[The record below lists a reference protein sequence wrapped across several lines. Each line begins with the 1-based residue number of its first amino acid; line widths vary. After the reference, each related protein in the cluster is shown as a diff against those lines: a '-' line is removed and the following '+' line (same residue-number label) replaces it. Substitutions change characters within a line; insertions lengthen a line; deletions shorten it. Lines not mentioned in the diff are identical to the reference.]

1 MREIII
7 TAAAMI
13 IIVLLSLII
22 SRIKSTRVAVV
33 FGVFLIVVAGFGGYF
48 ARTWEFRQQVLEWV
62 TPRGDDYVTTW
73 RDKESLFYIGF
84 ALIVCMMLLA
94 ALCVYIDGK
103 AGSIRSIVYAPAMM
117 SFVLVFVG
125 TSYRG
130 SVNAFKN
137 VSENVVS
144 EEVLYNVGDELNFEI
159 SGVTTDE
166 PTQWTS
172 ITSPLSIDSLE
183 KNIYWR
189 VTKNEVTSRIY
200 NIYNT
205 EYNYV
210 GVEDDEMG
218 LFKNWVRVS
227 DSKLR
232 VTTLIR
238 KKTEIVSMSE
248 HYPDITTSGKRYY
261 MVVDLEPVDKD
272 WKSKFD
278 DWKKTVDELQKI
290 AHPNDKE
297 KN

>member
-7 TAAAMI
+7 TTTAMI
-13 IIVLLSLII
+13 SIFLVSLII
-22 SRIKSTRVAVV
+22 SRLKSTRVAVV
-33 FGVFLIVVAGFGGYF
+33 IGVFLTVAAGFGGYF

-62 TPRGDDYVTTW
+62 TPSGDDYVTTW
-73 RDKESLFYIGF
+73 RDKESLFYIGL
-84 ALIVCMMLLA
+84 ALIMCMMLLA

-103 AGSIRSIVYAPAMM
+103 SGSIRSIVYVPAMM
-117 SFVLVFVG
+117 LFVLVFVG
-125 TSYRG
+125 TRYRG
-130 SVNAFKN
+130 SVNAFEN

-159 SGVTTDE
+159 GDIGKDE
-166 PTQWTS
+166 PMKWTS
-172 ITSPLSIDSLE
+172 ITSPLNIDSLK

-189 VTKNEVTSRIY
+189 VTKNGVASRID

-210 GVEDDEMG
+210 SVGDDERG
-218 LFKNWVRVS
+218 LFEKWVRAS

-232 VTTLIR
+232 ATKLIR
-238 KKTEIVSMSE
+238 KTTQLVRRSE
-248 HYPDITTSGKRYY
+248 HYPDITTTGKRYY
-261 MVVDLEPVDKD
+261 MVVDLEPIDKD

-278 DWKKTVDELQKI
+278 NWKKTVDELQKI
-290 AHPNDKE
+290 AQPKDKE

>member
-1 MREIII
+1 MREIIT
-7 TAAAMI
+7 TAIAMI
-13 IIVLLSLII
+13 IIFLLSLIA

-33 FGVFLIVVAGFGGYF
+33 FGVVLTVAAGFGGYF

-62 TPRGDDYVTTW
+62 TPRGDGYAATW
-73 RDKESLFYIGF
+73 RDKESLFYIGL

-94 ALCVYIDGK
+94 ALCVYIDGR
-103 AGSIRSIVYAPAMM
+103 AGLIRSIVYIPAMM
-117 SFVLVFVG
+117 LFVMVFTI

-130 SVNAFKN
+130 SVNAFKK

-159 SGVTTDE
+159 GDFGKDE
-166 PTQWTS
+166 PVQWTP
-172 ITSPLSIDSLE
+172 ITSPLNIDSLT

-189 VTKNEVTSRIY
+189 VTKNEVSSRID

-210 GVEDDEMG
+210 GVEDDERG
-218 LFKNWVRVS
+218 LFEKWVRAS

-232 VTTLIR
+232 ATKLIR
-238 KKTEIVSMSE
+238 KTTEIVSISE
-248 HYPDITTSGKRYY
+248 HYPDITTTGKRYY
-261 MVVDLEPVDKD
+261 MVVDLEPIDKD

-278 DWKKTVDELQKI
+278 SWKKTVDELHEI
-290 AHPNDKE
+290 AHPKDKE

>member
-103 AGSIRSIVYAPAMM
+103 AGSIRSIVYVPAMM
-117 SFVLVFVG
+117 LFVLVFVG

-130 SVNAFKN
+130 SVNAIKN

-189 VTKNEVTSRIY
+189 VTKN
-200 NIYNT
+200 
-205 EYNYV
+205 
-210 GVEDDEMG
+210 
-218 LFKNWVRVS
+218 
-227 DSKLR
+227 
-232 VTTLIR
+232 
-238 KKTEIVSMSE
+238 
-248 HYPDITTSGKRYY
+248 
-261 MVVDLEPVDKD
+261 
-272 WKSKFD
+272 
-278 DWKKTVDELQKI
+278 
-290 AHPNDKE
+290 
-297 KN
+297 

>member
-7 TAAAMI
+7 TATAMI
-13 IIVLLSLII
+13 IILLLSLIS
-22 SRIKSTRVAVV
+22 SRIKSTRVAVF
-33 FGVFLIVVAGFGGYF
+33 FGVFLTVAAGFGGYF
-48 ARTWEFRQQVLEWV
+48 ARTWEFKQQVLEWV
-62 TPRGDDYVTTW
+62 TPRGNDYVTTW

-103 AGSIRSIVYAPAMM
+103 AGSIRSVVYVPAMM
-117 SFVLVFVG
+117 LFVLVFVG
-125 TSYRG
+125 TGYRG

-159 SGVTTDE
+159 GDFGKDE
-166 PTQWTS
+166 PVQWTP
-172 ITSPLSIDSLE
+172 ITSTLNIDSLK

-189 VTKNEVTSRIY
+189 VTKDEVSSRID

-205 EYNYV
+205 EYYYV
-210 GVEDDEMG
+210 GVEGDERG
-218 LFKNWVRVS
+218 LFEKWVRAS

-232 VTTLIR
+232 ATKLIR
-238 KKTEIVSMSE
+238 KTTELVRRSE
-248 HYPDITTSGKRYY
+248 HYPDITTTGKRYY
-261 MVVDLEPVDKD
+261 MVVDLEPIDKD
-272 WKSKFD
+272 WKSKFYN
-278 DWKKTVDELQKI
+278 WKKTVDELQKI
-290 AHPNDKE
+290 AHPNSKE